1 MPLSSP
7 KLGCHLHFLTFPP
20 SPHLSSPTK
29 SWQFCVQNMHPGTS
43 LVAQWLGLYTATAG
57 ATGLIPGLGTKL
69 PLHVAFCFTFHC
81 YFMRFIHLSVCLS
94 TFISTQHSFIWICG
108 QKKKNASNRI
118 TVPYFYHQHLVQGI
132 SPFPKVNEMASK
144 WASNCLNEL
153 FKTHVEPSLKFFIL
167 MLLFSTPP
175 LLGLIAPSQLV
186 ITCFFLPLFS
196 CLSSPLTCQFH
207 EGIRPASCTRAA
219 Q

>member
-81 YFMRFIHLSVCLS
+81 YFMRFIHVSVCLS

-108 QKKKNASNRI
+108 QKKKMHPIGSLYPTFTTSTWFKAYHRSPRSMKWLPNGPPTAS
-118 TVPYFYHQHLVQGI
+118 
-132 SPFPKVNEMASK
+132 M
-144 WASNCLNEL
+144 NCLKHTLN
-153 FKTHVEPSLKFFIL
+153 
-167 MLLFSTPP
+167 PP
-175 LLGLIAPSQLV
+175 WSS
-186 ITCFFLPLFS
+186 LFS
-196 CLSSPLTCQFH
+196 CCYSPHPLFLD
-207 EGIRPASCTRAA
+207 S
-219 Q
+219 